1 MDHSPLV
8 IHPSP
13 ADTLAY
19 RETGAGQVRPVA
31 VREFLAD
38 ITRVAATMPAG
49 GYVLNTC
56 ADRYRFAVT
65 LAAAIVSDRI
75 SLLPSTHTAE
85 MVRRMRDFAPDVFC
99 VTDQAD
105 SSIDLPTCRYPEAK
119 VTDAPAELPDLPVP
133 QIPDGRKVAYVFTS
147 GSTGAPVPHAKH
159 WGNLVRNA
167 QAEARQLGLD
177 AATGAPRHA
186 IVGTVPP
193 QHMFGFESTVLLA
206 LQSGA
211 ALHGGR
217 PFYPADISAALAAVP
232 RPRILVT
239 TPFHLRSLLAEE
251 QVVPP
256 ADLLLSATAPL
267 SEQLAR
273 QAEECFCA
281 PLMEIYGS
289 TETGQIAT
297 RRTTA
302 GAAWKTFPGVR
313 IHTEPADAPEEPPRF
328 FAAGLHLDQPVPL
341 GDILDLRDAE
351 NFLLLGRSADLINIA
366 GKRTSLAYLN
376 HQLTAITGVADGAFL
391 MPDEEAADG
400 VTRLTAFVVAPGL
413 SAATI
418 IQALRERIDPV
429 FLPRPLVFVD
439 ALPRNATGKL
449 PREALKTLKAL
460 QSGSHAPTKIARE
473 KA

>member
-1 MDHSPLV
+1 MDSSPLV
-8 IHPSP
+8 AHASP
-13 ADTLAY
+13 AATIAY
-19 RETGAGQVRPVA
+19 RETAPGILRAVT

-38 ITRVAATMPAG
+38 VARVAAAMPAG

-56 ADRYRFAVT
+56 ADRYRFTVT

-75 SLLPSTHTAE
+75 SLLPSTHTPE
-85 MVRRMRDFAPDVFC
+85 TVRRMRDFAPDVFC
-99 VTDQAD
+99 LTDQAD
-105 SSIDLPTCRYPEAK
+105 SAIDLPTCHYPEAS
-119 VTDAPAELPDLPVP
+119 AEAGETGNLPDLPVP
-133 QIPDGRKVAYVFTS
+133 RIPDGRCVAYVFTS

-167 QAEARQLGLD
+167 RAEARHLASAFGGQ
-177 AATGAPRHA
+177 PPA

-193 QHMFGFESTVLLA
+193 QHMYGFESTVLLV
-206 LQSGA
+206 LQSGG

-217 PFYPADISAALAAVP
+217 PFYPADIAAALAAVP
-232 RPRILVT
+232 RPRMLVT
-239 TPFHLRSLLAEE
+239 TPFHLRSLLAEADS
-251 QVVPP
+251 VPP

-267 SEQLAR
+267 SQQLAR
-273 QAEECFCA
+273 EAEERFGA

-302 GAAWKTFPGVR
+302 GAAWKTFPGVSIR
-313 IHTEPADAPEEPPRF
+313 AEAGDDPEEPSRF
-328 FAAGLHLDQPVPL
+328 FATGLHLDQPVPL
-341 GDILDLRDAE
+341 GDILDLQDGE
-351 NFLLLGRSADLINIA
+351 NFILLGRSADLINIA

-376 HQLTAITGVADGAFL
+376 HQLTAVPGVTDGAFL

-413 SAATI
+413 TAAAVL
-418 IQALRERIDPV
+418 QALRERVDPV
-429 FLPRPLVFVD
+429 FLPRPLVFVA

-449 PREALKTLKAL
+449 PRDALRAL
-460 QSGSHAPTKIARE
+460 QAQAETARRPGSDA
-473 KA
+473 